1 MSKNKNNRPKEIR
14 SLKGPRR
21 KLELEVYD
29 GKRYIKKRDLQHYF
43 FDEKWKIKDF
53 QYHFGLGHRVVRQ
66 SLYKWFTKDEIDKS
80 HRQKISDKQKGDRNS
95 NSVNWYRPRKLIL
108 LTELEEAIK
117 TVKNKKELKQRLNLT
132 SWELSYLQQFY
143 NFRLPNHNTF
153 IEDFSS
159 NHLTKS
165 EIKLMVK
172 LMIIEG
178 VDKAFLKGSDSDIK
192 RAICKLL
199 ELNFRLKY
207 ILRKL
212 KKYYRYDY
220 NMPSNLIEYHFYKQL
235 IKIYPDIIPQFFIK
249 SLNIHV
255 DFYIPSTNTIIE
267 LDGSLHDQYKDK
279 VRDDNLRDLGYKIIR
294 IDLETENLN
303 RFVKPKDIRICL
315 KKYL

>member
-53 QYHFGLGHRVVRQ
+53 QYHFGLGHRIVRQ
-66 SLYKWFTKDEIDKS
+66 SLYKWFTPEEIDKS
-80 HRQKISDKQKGDRNS
+80 HRDKIAEKQRGDRNS
-95 NSVNWYRPRKLIL
+95 NSVNWYRPRKLL
-108 LTELEEAIK
+108 PLTELEEA
-117 TVKNKKELKQRLNLT
+117 VKSVRNKKELKQKLNLT
-132 SWELSYLQQFY
+132 SWELSYIQQFY

-159 NHLTKS
+159 NYLTRS
-165 EIKLMVK
+165 EIKLIVK
-172 LMIIEG
+172 LMILEE
-178 VDKAFLKGSDSDIK
+178 VDQLFLSGSDSNIK
-192 RAICKLL
+192 KAVCKLL
-199 ELNFRLKY
+199 ELNFKLKY

-220 NMPSNLIEYHFYKQL
+220 NMPSNLIEYHFYKQM
-235 IKIYPDIIPQFFIK
+235 IKLYPDTIPQFFIK
-249 SLNIHV
+249 SMNIHV
-255 DFYIPSTNTIIE
+255 DFYIPSINTIVE
-267 LDGSLHDQYKDK
+267 LDGTLHDPYKDSI
-279 VRDDNLRDLGYKIIR
+279 RDSNLTNSGYKVIR
-294 IDLETENLN
+294 INLKEENLN
-303 RFVKPKDIRICL
+303 RFVKPKDVRICL